1 MSRLK
6 NLSEFTRESIIEDV
20 VIVEGGYANHPN
32 DPGGPTMY
40 GITEAVA
47 RAHGYTGDMRQLPKD
62 KAIEIYIK
70 DYWNKSKCDELFAI
84 HPFIAYH
91 VFDFGVNA
99 GPARANMH
107 LQKVINVLNDQG
119 RLYPNM
125 IEDGAIGPTTL
136 RHLNTFIQARGK
148 GGLVVLINALI
159 TLQGAHYIDLMT
171 KNEKREAFGLGWL
184 RRASDKFNV
193 FNDMQ

>member
-1 MSRLK
+1 MWDNKKLEEEK
-6 NLSEFTRESIIEDV
+6 ASELT
-20 VIVEGGYANHPN
+20 A
-32 DPGGPTMY
+32 
-40 GITEAVA
+40 
-47 RAHGYTGDMRQLPKD
+47 
-62 KAIEIYIK
+62 KAIDHAQEAGQDIREKAEVVEETAVELAEQTKEKAIDIYVK
-70 DYWNKSKCDELFAI
+70 DYWNKSKCDDLFAI

-136 RHLNTFIQARGK
+136 RHLDAFIKARGK
-148 GGLVVLINALI
+148 DGLVVLINALI
-159 TLQGAHYIDLMT
+159 TLQGAHYIELMT